1 MELIKR
7 ARQSQ
12 WYGVGLLLIVTA
24 LVWLVFKAMK
34 DGKING
40 ELTRSPEL
48 SEQDLISKMV

>member
-1 MELIKR
+1 M
-7 ARQSQ
+7 ARKKTFVNVRLNESNVRHQRESKK
-12 WYGVGLLLIVTA
+12 LC
-24 LVWLVFKAMK
+24 MK